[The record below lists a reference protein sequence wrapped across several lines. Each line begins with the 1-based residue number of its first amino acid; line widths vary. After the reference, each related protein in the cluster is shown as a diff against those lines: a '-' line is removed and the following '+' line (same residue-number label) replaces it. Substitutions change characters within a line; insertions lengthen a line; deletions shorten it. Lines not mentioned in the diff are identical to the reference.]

1 MKNLIDL
8 VKTENVGAFRD
19 AVKAELNRRFEKA
32 YENIMGETIERMGM
46 KYHEPSIEESFKVV
60 DETVV
65 DLDEACKD
73 MKPEV
78 EPSDEPSKKDKVEDE
93 KDEVKDSMEESV
105 KKEEDEDEESDD
117 DSDEDSDEDDDDEKE
132 CDKDDDKSDSED
144 DDDEEDDDKDEDDEK
159 PQVLKEK
166 K

>member
-46 KYHEPSIEESFKVV
+46 KYHEPSIEESFEVV

-117 DSDEDSDEDDDDEKE
+117 DDDDDDEKE

-144 DDDEEDDDKDEDDEK
+144 DDDDEEDDEK

>member
-46 KYHEPSIEESFKVV
+46 KYHEPSIEESFEVV

-117 DSDEDSDEDDDDEKE
+117 DDDDDSDEDDEKE
-132 CDKDDDKSDSED
+132 CDKDSDKDDE
-144 DDDEEDDDKDEDDEK
+144 DDEEDDDKDEDDEK

>member
-46 KYHEPSIEESFKVV
+46 KYHEPSIEESFEVV

-117 DSDEDSDEDDDDEKE
+117 DDDDSDEDDEKE
-132 CDKDDDKSDSED
+132 CDKDDDKSDSEDD

>member
-46 KYHEPSIEESFKVV
+46 KYHEPSIEESFEVV

-65 DLDEACKD
+65 DLDESCKD

-117 DSDEDSDEDDDDEKE
+117 DDSDEDDDDEKD
-132 CDKDDDKSDSED
+132 CDKDSDKDDDD
-144 DDDEEDDDKDEDDEK
+144 EDDDKDEDDEK

>member
-78 EPSDEPSKKDKVEDE
+78 EPSDEPSKKDKAEDE

-117 DSDEDSDEDDDDEKE
+117 DDDDSDEDDDEKE

-144 DDDEEDDDKDEDDEK
+144 DDDDDEEDDEK

>member
-32 YENIMGETIERMGM
+32 YENIMGETIERMSM
-46 KYHEPSIEESFKVV
+46 KYHEPSIEESFEVV

-73 MKPEV
+73 MKTEV

-117 DSDEDSDEDDDDEKE
+117 DDDSDEDDDDEKE

-144 DDDEEDDDKDEDDEK
+144 DDEEDDDKDEDDEK

>member
-46 KYHEPSIEESFKVV
+46 KYHEPSIEESFEVV
-60 DETVV
+60 EETVV

-117 DSDEDSDEDDDDEKE
+117 SDEDDDDEKE

-144 DDDEEDDDKDEDDEK
+144 DDDDEEDDEK

>member
-93 KDEVKDSMEESV
+93 KDEVKDSLEESV
-105 KKEEDEDEESDD
+105 KKEEDEESDD
-117 DSDEDSDEDDDDEKE
+117 DEDSDEDDDDEKE

-144 DDDEEDDDKDEDDEK
+144 DDDDEEDDEK
-159 PQVLKEK
+159 PRVLKEK

>member
-117 DSDEDSDEDDDDEKE
+117 DDDDSDEDDDDEKE

>member
-46 KYHEPSIEESFKVV
+46 KYHEPSIEESFEVV

-117 DSDEDSDEDDDDEKE
+117 DDDDSDEDDDEKE

-144 DDDEEDDDKDEDDEK
+144 DDDDEEDDEK

>member
-78 EPSDEPSKKDKVEDE
+78 EPTDEPSKKDKVEDE

-117 DSDEDSDEDDDDEKE
+117 DDDDSDEDDDDEKE

-144 DDDEEDDDKDEDDEK
+144 DDDDDEEDDEK

>member
-78 EPSDEPSKKDKVEDE
+78 EPSDEPSEKDKVEDE

-117 DSDEDSDEDDDDEKE
+117 ATKTTTNRIP
-132 CDKDDDKSDSED
+132 KTMTKRTMTRTKMTKS
-144 DDDEEDDDKDEDDEK
+144 
-159 PQVLKEK
+159 LKSSRK
-166 K
+166 RSNSSLSTI

>member
-117 DSDEDSDEDDDDEKE
+117 DDDDSDDDDEKE

-144 DDDEEDDDKDEDDEK
+144 DDDEEDDEK

>member
-117 DSDEDSDEDDDDEKE
+117 DDDDSDEDDDDEKE

-144 DDDEEDDDKDEDDEK
+144 DDDDEDDEK
-159 PQVLKEK
+159 PQVFKEK

>member
-78 EPSDEPSKKDKVEDE
+78 EPSDEPSKKDKVKDE

-117 DSDEDSDEDDDDEKE
+117 DSDEDDDDEKE
-132 CDKDDDKSDSED
+132 CDKDHDKSDSED
-144 DDDEEDDDKDEDDEK
+144 DDDDEEDDEK

>member
-105 KKEEDEDEESDD
+105 KKEEDEESDDD
-117 DSDEDSDEDDDDEKE
+117 DSDEDDDDDEKE

-144 DDDEEDDDKDEDDEK
+144 DDDDEEDEDDEK

>member
-46 KYHEPSIEESFKVV
+46 KYHEPSIEESFEVV

-117 DSDEDSDEDDDDEKE
+117 DDSDKDDDDEKE
-132 CDKDDDKSDSED
+132 CDKDSDED
-144 DDDEEDDDKDEDDEK
+144 DDDEDDDDEKDEDDEK

>member
-46 KYHEPSIEESFKVV
+46 KYHEPSIEESFEVV

-117 DSDEDSDEDDDDEKE
+117 DDDDSDEDDDEKE

-144 DDDEEDDDKDEDDEK
+144 DDEEDEEDDEK

>member
-93 KDEVKDSMEESV
+93 KDEVKDSMEDSV

-117 DSDEDSDEDDDDEKE
+117 DDDDSDEDDDDEKE

-144 DDDEEDDDKDEDDEK
+144 DDEEDDDKDEDDEK

>member
-32 YENIMGETIERMGM
+32 YENIMAETIERMGM
-46 KYHEPSIEESFKVV
+46 KYHEPSIEESFEVV

-78 EPSDEPSKKDKVEDE
+78 EPSDEPSEKDKVEDE

-117 DSDEDSDEDDDDEKE
+117 DDEKE

-144 DDDEEDDDKDEDDEK
+144 DDDDDEEDDDKDEK

>member
-46 KYHEPSIEESFKVV
+46 KYHEPSIEESFKVI

-117 DSDEDSDEDDDDEKE
+117 DDDDSDEDDDEDD
-132 CDKDDDKSDSED
+132 DKDDDKSDSED

>member
-46 KYHEPSIEESFKVV
+46 KYHEPSIEESFEVV
-60 DETVV
+60 EETVV

-93 KDEVKDSMEESV
+93 KDEVKDSMEESFEV
-105 KKEEDEDEESDD
+105 VEETVVDLDED
-117 DSDEDSDEDDDDEKE
+117 DSDEDDDEKE
-132 CDKDDDKSDSED
+132 CDKDSEDDDDDD
-144 DDDEEDDDKDEDDEK
+144 DDDEEDDDDEK
-159 PQVLKEK
+159 PKVLKEK

>member
-46 KYHEPSIEESFKVV
+46 KYHEPSIEESFEVV

-105 KKEEDEDEESDD
+105 KKEEDEDEESDEDDD
-117 DSDEDSDEDDDDEKE
+117 DSDEDDDDDEKE
-132 CDKDDDKSDSED
+132 CDKDSED
-144 DDDEEDDDKDEDDEK
+144 DDDYDKDEDDEN

>member
-117 DSDEDSDEDDDDEKE
+117 DDDDSDEDDDDEKE

-144 DDDEEDDDKDEDDEK
+144 DDDDEEDDDK

>member
-117 DSDEDSDEDDDDEKE
+117 DDDDSDEDDDDEKE

-144 DDDEEDDDKDEDDEK
+144 DDEEDDDKDEDDEK

>member
-46 KYHEPSIEESFKVV
+46 KYHEPSIEESFEVV

-117 DSDEDSDEDDDDEKE
+117 DDDDSDEDDDEKE

-144 DDDEEDDDKDEDDEK
+144 DDDDDEEDDEK

>member
-117 DSDEDSDEDDDDEKE
+117 DDDDSDEDEDEKE

-144 DDDEEDDDKDEDDEK
+144 DDDDEEDDEK

>member
-117 DSDEDSDEDDDDEKE
+117 DDDDSDEDDDDEKE

-144 DDDEEDDDKDEDDEK
+144 DDDDEEDDDKDEDDEK

>member
-117 DSDEDSDEDDDDEKE
+117 DDDSDEDDDDEKE
-132 CDKDDDKSDSED
+132 CDKDSDKD
-144 DDDEEDDDKDEDDEK
+144 DDDEEDDDKDEDDDEK

>member
-46 KYHEPSIEESFKVV
+46 KYHEPSIEESFEVV

-117 DSDEDSDEDDDDEKE
+117 DDDDDSDEDDDDEKE
-132 CDKDDDKSDSED
+132 CDKDSDKD

>member
-46 KYHEPSIEESFKVV
+46 KYHEPSIEESFEVV
-60 DETVV
+60 EETVV

-117 DSDEDSDEDDDDEKE
+117 DDDDSDEDDDDEKE
-132 CDKDDDKSDSED
+132 CDKDDDDKSDS
-144 DDDEEDDDKDEDDEK
+144 EDDDKDEDDEK

>member
-46 KYHEPSIEESFKVV
+46 KYHEPSIEESFEVV

-117 DSDEDSDEDDDDEKE
+117 DDDDSDEDDEKE
-132 CDKDDDKSDSED
+132 CDKDDDKSDSD
-144 DDDEEDDDKDEDDEK
+144 EDDDKDEDDEK

>member
-117 DSDEDSDEDDDDEKE
+117 DDDEDDEKE
-132 CDKDDDKSDSED
+132 CDKDDDKSDSEDD

>member
-46 KYHEPSIEESFKVV
+46 KYHEPSIEESFEVV

-117 DSDEDSDEDDDDEKE
+117 SDEDDDDEKE

-144 DDDEEDDDKDEDDEK
+144 EEDDDKDEDDEK

>member
-105 KKEEDEDEESDD
+105 KKEEDEDEDEESDD
-117 DSDEDSDEDDDDEKE
+117 DDDSDEDDDDEKE

-144 DDDEEDDDKDEDDEK
+144 DDDDDDKDEDDEK

>member
-46 KYHEPSIEESFKVV
+46 KYHEPSIEESFEVV

-105 KKEEDEDEESDD
+105 KKEEDEESDDDDD
-117 DSDEDSDEDDDDEKE
+117 DSDEDDDEKE
-132 CDKDDDKSDSED
+132 CDKSDSEDD
-144 DDDEEDDDKDEDDEK
+144 DDDEEDDDKDEK

>member
-117 DSDEDSDEDDDDEKE
+117 DDSDEDDDEKE

-144 DDDEEDDDKDEDDEK
+144 DDDEEDEDDEK

>member
-46 KYHEPSIEESFKVV
+46 KYHEPSIEESFEVV

-105 KKEEDEDEESDD
+105 KKEEDEESDDDDD
-117 DSDEDSDEDDDDEKE
+117 DSDEDDDEKE
-132 CDKDDDKSDSED
+132 CDKDHDKSDSD
-144 DDDEEDDDKDEDDEK
+144 DDDDSDEDDDDKDEDDEK

>member
-46 KYHEPSIEESFKVV
+46 KYHEPSIEESFEVV

-117 DSDEDSDEDDDDEKE
+117 DDDDDSDEDDDDEKE

-144 DDDEEDDDKDEDDEK
+144 DDDDEEDDEK